1 MSTFMHKFGRS
12 KNVAKRVSK
21 KYLEEALYKRLFKD
35 GGSELSIRQ
44 NLNTFLKSRKRV
56 YKWEADRSLKIL
68 RDRQRYSPALKVNY
82 HLCAVCVSSFLFE
95 IFAISDI
102 YIYIYIDR
110 A

>member
-44 NLNTFLKSRKRV
+44 NLNAFLKSRKRV

-68 RDRQRYSPALKVNY
+68 RDRQRYSPALKVHY
-82 HLCAVCVSSFLFE
+82 HLCALCVREF
-95 IFAISDI
+95 IFV
-102 YIYIYIDR
+102 
-110 A
+110 